1 MSQSMKKAD
10 YDDILKA
17 YRLLFATRHAVTPE
31 LLTRLQSTA
40 VHNAYKKMAMDSHPD
55 RACHLGVSRAI
66 LESRFKEV
74 NNAYTVLS
82 DYVENRSAS
91 SINRPAAA
99 RKNTWHSSRNGRNHY
114 NAGGG
119 DSQQSGRSHDEK
131 TTDTVSR
138 GRSGQAGRHPTAE
151 GAHFLPG
158 EELMLGQF
166 LFYSG
171 IITLNTLVEAIIWQ
185 RKQRPSFGRI
195 AMEWR
200 ILKQQD
206 ILDILKKRL
215 PREKIGDCAHR
226 LGYINN
232 IQYKAILLKQRNL
245 QKPIGSFFIT
255 RGILT
260 ETEMQAMNQKLMQ
273 HNRYIREQRTK
284 NNM

>member
-31 LLTRLQSTA
+31 LLTRLQSST
-40 VHNAYKKMAMDSHPD
+40 VHKAYKKMAMDSHPD

-74 NNAYTVLS
+74 NKAYTLLS
-82 DYVENRSAS
+82 DYVENRPASGFIRPAS
-91 SINRPAAA
+91 S
-99 RKNTWHSSRNGRNHY
+99 RKNAWQGARNGRNHY

-119 DSQQSGRSHDEK
+119 DRQQTGRSHDGK
-131 TTDTVSR
+131 PTDSVSR
-138 GRSGQAGRHPTAE
+138 EHSGETGRQSRGE

-171 IITLNTLVEAIIWQ
+171 KITLNTLVEAIIWQ

-206 ILDILKKRL
+206 ILDILKERL

-226 LGYINN
+226 LGYLNN

-260 ETEMQAMNQKLMQ
+260 ETEMQAMNQRLMQ
-273 HNRYIREQRTK
+273 HNRRIRELGTK
-284 NNM
+284 KDK